1 MFEYFGYIALGV
13 LGTVGVTFG
22 ALAIGTVVGMPLAWL
37 RRSRHAI
44 VRMPA
49 VAVIEVLRGVPNL
62 VWLFL
67 VFFGLPQIGIR
78 LDPWSSAILTLGVAS
93 AAHIAEIYR
102 GGLAGLSRGQWEA
115 SDALGLSRMDRR
127 RLIVLPQMQRVIVPT
142 MATYAI
148 GLLKDSALAST
159 IGVVELTFRG
169 GVVTQR
175 TGDGLTTFLVVGVV
189 YLLLSLPL
197 ALAARR
203 VDSRMRAKFS
213 VG

>member
-1 MFEYFGYIALGV
+1 MYEYLGYLALGV
-13 LGTVGVTFG
+13 FGTVAVTVG
-22 ALAIGTVVGMPLAWL
+22 ALAIGAILAMPLAWL
-37 RRSRHAI
+37 RRSRSAV
-44 VRMPA
+44 VRLPA
-49 VAVIEVLRGVPNL
+49 VAIIEVLRAVPNL

-67 VFFGLPQIGIR
+67 VFFGLPQVGIR
-78 LDPWSSAILTLGVAS
+78 LDPWTSSIITLGIAS

-102 GGLAGLSRGQWEA
+102 GGLAGIARGQWEA
-115 SDALGLSRMDRR
+115 SDALGLTRMDRR

-169 GVVTQR
+169 GLVTQR
-175 TGDGLTTFLVVGVV
+175 TGDGLTTFVVVGII
-189 YLLLSLPL
+189 YLLVSLPL